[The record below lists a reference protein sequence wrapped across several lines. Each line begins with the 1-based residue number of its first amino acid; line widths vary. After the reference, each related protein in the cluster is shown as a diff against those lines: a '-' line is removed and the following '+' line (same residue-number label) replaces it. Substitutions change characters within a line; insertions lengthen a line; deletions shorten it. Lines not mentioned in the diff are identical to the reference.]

1 MEGKGVQINAQY
13 VQFQVGRRRNM
24 GKGNGEG
31 VTTRAERKPGEG
43 HHRTECVLKEEGL

>member
-1 MEGKGVQINAQY
+1 MEGKVCLITNE
-13 VQFQVGRRRNM
+13 VPFQVGRRRNM

-31 VTTRAERKPGEG
+31 VTTGAERKPGEG

>member
-1 MEGKGVQINAQY
+1 MEGKVCLITNE

-43 HHRTECVLKEEGL
+43 ITEQNVFLKEEGL